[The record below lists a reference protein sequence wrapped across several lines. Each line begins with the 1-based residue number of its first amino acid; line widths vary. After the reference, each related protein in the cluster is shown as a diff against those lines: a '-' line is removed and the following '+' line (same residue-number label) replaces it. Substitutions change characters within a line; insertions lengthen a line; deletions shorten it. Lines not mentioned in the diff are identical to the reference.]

1 MNKKF
6 MTLALEQAKTAAKKG
21 EVPIGAVVVKDDKVI
36 AAAHNM
42 CEALND
48 PTAHA
53 EILAIRAAAKEL
65 GDFRRTGA
73 QLYVTLEPCPM
84 CAGAAINARMGEIIF
99 GAADPA
105 KGALGSVTNMYSFD
119 FPNRPTV
126 YGGINEKECLE
137 LLKEFFK
144 EKRKS

>member
-21 EVPIGAVVVKDDKVI
+21 EVPIGAVVVKDDRVI

-65 GDFRRTGA
+65 GDFRLTGA